1 MNLFPSSEDLINA
14 ADNRFQALCEGR
26 LRRPHWPKW
35 RAFYLGF
42 LEGWASDHEAKQEA
56 LRLIDDMLA
65 VYEKDT
71 LVTAE
76 RMEQWRAVRSK
87 IAPNR

>member
-1 MNLFPSSEDLINA
+1 MNLFPSSTELIQA
-14 ADNRFQALCEGR
+14 ATDRFALLSESNSTTPDW
-26 LRRPHWPKW
+26 LRWRP
-35 RAFYLGF
+35 FYIGF
-42 LEGWASDHEAKQEA
+42 IDGWAYDLSARQEA

-71 LVTAE
+71 VVTVE

-87 IAPNR
+87 IAPNQ